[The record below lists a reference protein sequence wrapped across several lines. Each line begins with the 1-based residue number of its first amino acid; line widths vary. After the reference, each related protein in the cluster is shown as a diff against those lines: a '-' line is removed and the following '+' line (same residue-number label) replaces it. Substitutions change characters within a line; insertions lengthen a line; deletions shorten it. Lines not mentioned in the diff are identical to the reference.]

1 MISICRL
8 ITLASLCVAPC
19 LPATGEDLRS
29 DTSIDITL
37 DWPQQPGGWRY
48 PMAIH
53 VPDGDPPAS
62 GFPVCI
68 LLHGNGGNG
77 AGMLPGFVGLLP
89 CHALVAPSGYAS
101 SWNICGEGSDAPD
114 LEMIAELVD
123 RLQAFGNVDPN
134 RIRILGV
141 SNGSAL
147 ANRILLENDDP
158 GIDRIAAVVSQL
170 VTAQFHAD
178 AFFRPG
184 GTTQRS
190 APFCG
195 YDVEVEPVQ
204 GRRYLGICNEND
216 PVIRYDGGPGPGGLF
231 FLEAR
236 DSAFQ
241 VARSQGYRGAPLTG
255 SGERVGRSNVFA
267 YEYLDGRV
275 VHLRGDAGHG
285 MNPVQREYIREF
297 FDGCAVPPPCPADLN
312 ADGVV
317 NGADLGL
324 LAAAWQTAAGDLD
337 GDGTTS
343 GADVGLLLA
352 AWGACPGDGS

>member
-1 MISICRL
+1 MTSIPRL
-8 ITLASLCVAPC
+8 LVLASLCIAPG
-19 LPATGEDLRS
+19 LNATGEDLRPDS
-29 DTSIDITL
+29 DIDITV
-37 DWPQQPGGWRY
+37 DWSQQPDGWRY

-53 VPDGDPPAS
+53 VPEGEPPVS
-62 GFPVCI
+62 GLPVCI
-68 LLHGNGGNG
+68 LLHGNGGSG
-77 AGMLPGFVGLLP
+77 AGMLPGFIGLLP

-114 LEMIAELVD
+114 LEMIADLVD
-123 RLQAFGNVDPN
+123 RLQTFDNVDPN

-170 VTAQFHAD
+170 VTAQRHGD

-184 GTTQRS
+184 GTTERS
-190 APFCG
+190 AAFCG

-216 PVIRYDGGPGPGGLF
+216 SVIRYDGGPGPGGLV

-241 VARSQGYRGAPLTG
+241 IARSQGYPGEPIAG
-255 SGERVGRSNVFA
+255 SGERIGRSNVFA

-285 MNPVQREYIREF
+285 MNAVQREFVRDF
-297 FDGCAVPPPCPADLN
+297 FDGCAVPPPCPADFN
-312 ADGVV
+312 GDGRV

-324 LAAAWQTAAGDLD
+324 LAAAWQTAVGDLD
-337 GDGTTS
+337 GDGTTGGS
-343 GADVGLLLA
+343 DVGLLLA
-352 AWGACPGDGS
+352 AWGECPGDQP

>member
-1 MISICRL
+1 MIPTFRL
-8 ITLASLCVAPC
+8 ITLAALCVLPC
-19 LPATGEDLRS
+19 LQAAAEDLRP

-37 DWPQQPGGWRY
+37 DWSQQPDGWRY

-53 VPDGDPPAS
+53 VPGGAPPAS
-62 GFPVCI
+62 GLPVCI

-77 AGMLPGFVGLLP
+77 VGMLPGFVDLLP

-114 LEMIAELVD
+114 LEMIADLVD
-123 RLQAFGNVDPN
+123 RLQTFDNVDPN

-170 VTAQFHAD
+170 VTAQFHAG

-184 GTTQRS
+184 GATQRS
-190 APFCG
+190 AAFCG

-216 PVIRYDGGPGPGGLF
+216 SVIRYDGGPGPGGLV

-236 DSAFQ
+236 DSAFRI
-241 VARSQGYRGAPLTG
+241 ARSQGHEGGPVTG
-255 SGERVGRSNVFA
+255 SGERLGRSNVFA

-285 MNPVQREYIREF
+285 MNPVQRNYIRDF
-297 FDGCAVPPPCPADLN
+297 FDGCAVPPPCPADFN
-312 ADGVV
+312 GDGLV

-324 LAAAWQTAAGDLD
+324 LAAAWETAAGDLD

-352 AWGACPGDGS
+352 AWGECPRDGS